1 MNGLDRAR
9 RVLDVEIAA
18 LRKLRARLRDPHS
31 GRQFELAIELLLACL
46 KRRGKIVVT
55 GIGKS
60 GIMGQK
66 VAATLTSTGAPSVVL
81 DAVEAL
87 HGDIGVVADG
97 DVVLVFSYG
106 GETEELL
113 NVLPAIKRFDV
124 QIISVTGGPKSRLA
138 HYSDA
143 VLNVAV
149 DKEACPFNL
158 APTASTTA
166 MLAMGDALA
175 MVLLETRGFKKRD
188 FARLHPGGSIGRS
201 LLLLVRDIMR
211 TGNRNAV
218 IESGRTVKEAIMAMT
233 RAKSGSISV
242 VDGRGRLAGIFTDG
256 DFRRHIERDAAVL
269 NRPIDE
275 VMTRRPVVVRD
286 DQLAVE
292 AVKIFNSRE
301 IDDLVVVD
309 KGFCPVGLVDSQDLP
324 KFKIM

>member
-1 MNGLDRAR
+1 MNSLQRAQ
-9 RVLDVEIAA
+9 RVMDIEIAA
-18 LRKLRARLRDPHS
+18 LRKLRARLDDPHT
-31 GRQFELAIELLLACL
+31 GGQFEQAVGLLLACL
-46 KRRGKIVVT
+46 KRRGKVVVT

-60 GIMGQK
+60 GLVGQK

-81 DAVEAL
+81 NAVEAM
-87 HGDIGVVADG
+87 HGDIGMVADG

-106 GETEELL
+106 GETEELV
-113 NVLPAIKRFDV
+113 NALPAIKRFDV

-138 HYSDA
+138 RYSDV

-149 DKEACPFNL
+149 DKEACPLNL
-158 APTASTTA
+158 VPTASTTA

-175 MVLLETRGFKKRD
+175 MVLLEARGFKKRD

-242 VDGRGRLAGIFTDG
+242 VDKRGKLAGIFTDG
-256 DFRRHIERDAAVL
+256 DFRRHIEKDAAVL
-269 NRPIDE
+269 GRAIDE

-309 KGFCPVGLVDSQDLP
+309 RSGRPVGLVDSQDLP